1 MALRA
6 SRLMAERLK
15 EMLTRDKLG
24 VKEGFVSS
32 LCKDT
37 ARLLGDYFEL
47 EFPPEVRISAAEE
60 GGYEISVKALASD
73 VKRFETTA
81 DFPKPEY

>member
-47 EFPPEVRISAAEE
+47 ESPPEVRISAGEE
-60 GGYEISVKALASD
+60 GGYEISVKALSSD

>member
-32 LCKDT
+32 LCKDA
-37 ARLLGDYFEL
+37 ARLLGDYFEM
-47 EFPPEVRISAAEE
+47 ESPPEVRISAGEE
-60 GGYEISVKALASD
+60 GG
-73 VKRFETTA
+73 
-81 DFPKPEY
+81 